1 MDTNKIL
8 KADVLDIIFDNRNKS
23 YGAYELRKNYAK
35 RVRNALVVVVTGIL
49 VAITIPILASL
60 NEHDITITLP
70 EIPFTPI
77 DLPIDPPIDPIVP
90 PVDPPVTYIDVDV
103 SVIDN
108 APPEIVLTI
117 DADEDKKLHSQD
129 ELSRSNLGDDDHLGE
144 MGIPDDRLIPP
155 STGEVGPIEPIVETT
170 IETIY
175 DMPNVEQM
183 PEFPGGEDELSK
195 YLSENI
201 KYPEKARV
209 DGTQGRVVVGF
220 VVNKD
225 GEIDELKLRRSIGDG
240 CDEEAMRVI
249 KKMPKWKP
257 AKFNGKPVSVYFD
270 LPIFFT
276 LEDR

>member
-8 KADVLDIIFDNRNKS
+8 KADILDIIFDNRNKE
-23 YGAYELRKNYAK
+23 YGAYELRKNYSK
-35 RVRNALVVVVTGIL
+35 RVRNALSIVVTGIL
-49 VAITIPILASL
+49 VAVAIPLLASL
-60 NEHDITITLP
+60 NDKDVKITLP

-77 DLPIDPPIDPIVP
+77 DFPTDPPIDPIVP
-90 PVDPPVTYIDVDV
+90 PVEPPTTHVDVDIK
-103 SVIDN
+103 VIDN
-108 APPEIVLTI
+108 SPPEIVLTV

-129 ELSRSNLGDDDHLGE
+129 ELSNNNLGTDEHEGE
-144 MGIPDDRLIPP
+144 TGIPDDKITPP
-155 STGEVGPIEPIVETT
+155 ITGGTGPIENEVETT

-175 DMPNVEQM
+175 DVPNVEQM
-183 PEFPGGEDELSK
+183 PEYPGGEDELSRF
-195 YLSENI
+195 LSENI
-201 KYPEKARV
+201 KYPEKARI

-220 VVNKD
+220 VVNKN
-225 GEIDELKLRRSIGDG
+225 GEIDELKLKRTIGDG

-270 LPIFFT
+270 LPIFFS